1 MTIRLLL
8 PLTAAIVAFHT
19 GQVAAQNA
27 FPAPLPS
34 QAEAPANGALPIP
47 HLNGASIPSAAVSVR
62 SQTETCMKGFAALR
76 EEAELLSRLIK
87 EASDRR
93 APADEACRLIDN
105 FGQAEIR
112 MIKYIE
118 NNSAKC
124 AAAPH
129 AAERFRASHNNTEK
143 MHRQVCAIAQQGSA
157 NEAPGQG
164 RRAPAGPVGD
174 FWFESDPLLRS
185 INPF

>member
-19 GQVAAQNA
+19 GQVVAQNA
-27 FPAPLPS
+27 FPAPLPN
-34 QAEAPANGALPIP
+34 QAEAPANGASPIP
-47 HLNGASIPSAAVSVR
+47 HLNDASIPSAAVSGR
-62 SQTETCMKGFAALR
+62 SQTETCMQGFAALR
-76 EEAELLSRLIK
+76 EEAEVRSRLIK

-93 APADEACRLIDN
+93 APADEACRLIGD

-124 AAAPH
+124 AIAPH

-143 MHRQVCAIAQQGSA
+143 MQRQVCAIAQQDSA
-157 NEAPGQG
+157 NGVPGKG
-164 RRAPAGPVGD
+164 RSAPAGPVGD